1 MAVLI
6 LHWAKKSTVWELLE
20 YWVKEEERKM
30 VENPQL
36 SVEMIDESF
45 IDTFVTEA
53 NIVFR

>member
-53 NIVFR
+53 NIMFR